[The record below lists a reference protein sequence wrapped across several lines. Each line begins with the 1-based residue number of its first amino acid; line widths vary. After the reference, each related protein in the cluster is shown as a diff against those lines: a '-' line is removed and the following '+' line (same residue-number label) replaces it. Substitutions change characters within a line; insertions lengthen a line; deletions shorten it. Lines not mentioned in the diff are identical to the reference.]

1 MSSSRSSR
9 APTTGFTPTSEQA
22 SASASSSAS
31 SSAKNESIRRGYR
44 SRRCPR
50 WRLRVDHV
58 DGARGG
64 RPKTLLYDADGGE
77 PFQKVAETRDGIVV
91 WMRAS
96 PDPSCAVKE
105 VLAEAVFP
113 GVTRDAFWRAVADV
127 ERYAEFVPFVRE
139 SRVVRRDALTGDVW
153 VYNAVKPPVA
163 SARDYTIRV
172 SSRPADGADQPHRS
186 SWTADPREGPG
197 PRKGAIRLAQ
207 NRGSWELR
215 ETHDGSV
222 ALRYRVLT
230 DPGAALPAWL
240 VDAANRSS
248 VPDVL
253 RAFAARAASDAYL
266 TEDADGRPRSKF
278 GFFDFRFRSWGSALP
293 GAGARS
299 DAWRATGELA
309 RRAAAAATTAT
320 GRDRDKWCA
329 SRIGGSSE

>member
-9 APTTGFTPTSEQA
+9 APATAFTPTSEQA

-113 GVTRDAFWRAVADV
+113 GVTRDAFWRAVCDV

-172 SSRPADGADQPHRS
+172 SSRPAAGADQPHRS

-215 ETHDGSV
+215 GTREGSV

-240 VDAANRSS
+240 VDAANKSS

-253 RAFAARAASDAYL
+253 RAFAARATSDAYSL
-266 TEDADGRPRSKF
+266 VEEAEGRPRSKF
-278 GFFDFRFRSWGSALP
+278 EFGFGFGSRGVAVM

-309 RRAAAAATTAT
+309 RRAAAAAAT
-320 GRDRDKWCA
+320 GRDKWCA